1 MTRKMPIIFSLISLS
16 LTLSCNNNQENK
28 GETQSISSA
37 DKTESMNN
45 ENSFEK
51 YTADYIQIRQ
61 LIDEYN
67 DLVNLR
73 RWKSIDD
80 IFTKDAVWEAA
91 PPVNMKW
98 TGLDDIKV
106 KLPASVERMEVIIQS
121 SSGVIINVENSTF
134 ATARSL
140 LTEFG
145 RNKET
150 SQGMHSVATYEDELV
165 KVNGKWRIKSRK
177 LTLLYNDTLPV
188 PGSIQDYKY

>member
-1 MTRKMPIIFSLISLS
+1 MIKNVTILVSFICLFV
-16 LTLSCNNNQENK
+16 TLSCHNTTNK
-28 GETQSISSA
+28 SETKSILFA
-37 DKTESMNN
+37 DKSHTMNN
-45 ENSFEK
+45 KNSFEK

-73 RWKSIDD
+73 RWESIDD
-80 IFTKDAVWEAA
+80 IFTQDAVWEAVS
-91 PPVNMKW
+91 PVNMKW
-98 TGLDDIKV
+98 IGLEDIKV
-106 KLPASVERMEVIIQS
+106 KLPASVDRMEVIIQS
-121 SSGVIINVENSTF
+121 SSGVIINVESPTF

-150 SQGMHSVATYEDELV
+150 SQGMHSVATYEDTLL
-165 KVNGKWRIKSRK
+165 KVNGRWQIKSRK

-188 PGSIQDYKY
+188 PGNVKDYKY

>member
-1 MTRKMPIIFSLISLS
+1 MTKKMTILFSLGSLF
-16 LTLSCNNNQENK
+16 LILSCNNTANK
-28 GETQSISSA
+28 NETKLISSA
-37 DKTESMNN
+37 DTMNKK
-45 ENSFEK
+45 NSFEA

-73 RWKSIDD
+73 RWESIDD
-80 IFTKDAVWEAA
+80 IFTDDAVWEAA

-98 TGLDDIKV
+98 TGLNDIKV
-106 KLPASVERMEVIIQS
+106 KLPASAERMEVLIQS
-121 SSGVIINVENSTF
+121 SSGVIINVENPIS

-150 SQGMHSVATYEDELV
+150 SQGMHSVATYEDVLV
-165 KVNGKWRIKSRK
+165 KVKGKWRIKSRK

-188 PGSIQDYKY
+188 PGNIKDYKY

>member
-1 MTRKMPIIFSLISLS
+1 
-16 LTLSCNNNQENK
+16 
-28 GETQSISSA
+28 
-37 DKTESMNN
+37 MNN
-45 ENSFEK
+45 KNSFQK

-73 RWKSIDD
+73 RWESIDD
-80 IFTKDAVWEAA
+80 IFTQDAVWEAVS
-91 PPVNMKW
+91 PVNMKW
-98 TGLDDIKV
+98 IGLEDIKV
-106 KLPASVERMEVIIQS
+106 KLPASVDRMEVIIQS
-121 SSGVIINVENSTF
+121 SSGVIINVENPSF

-150 SQGMHSVATYEDELV
+150 SQGMHSVATYEDTLV
-165 KVNGKWRIKSRK
+165 KVNDKWQIKSRK

-188 PGSIQDYKY
+188 PGNVKDYKY

>member
-1 MTRKMPIIFSLISLS
+1 MTKKITILLSLISLFWI
-16 LTLSCNNNQENK
+16 LSCNNATHK
-28 GETQSISSA
+28 VETKSNSSA
-37 DKTESMNN
+37 NKLDTM
-45 ENSFEK
+45 NSFEK
-51 YTADYIQIRQ
+51 YTADYIEIRQ

-73 RWKSIDD
+73 RWESIDD
-80 IFTKDAVWEAA
+80 IFTKDAVWEAV

-98 TGLDDIKV
+98 IGLDDIKV

-121 SSGVIINVENSTF
+121 SSGVVINVENPTS
-134 ATARSL
+134 ATAKSL

-165 KVNGKWRIKSRK
+165 KVNDKWRIKSRK

-188 PGSIQDYKY
+188 PGNIKDYKY

>member
-1 MTRKMPIIFSLISLS
+1 MTKKITILFSLTSLF
-16 LTLSCNNNQENK
+16 LTLSCNNTANK
-28 GETQSISSA
+28 NETKSISLA
-37 DKTESMNN
+37 DNLDTMNK

-67 DLVNLR
+67 DMVNLR
-73 RWKSIDD
+73 RWESIDD

-91 PPVNMKW
+91 PPVSMKW
-98 TGLDDIKV
+98 TGLEEIKV

-121 SSGVIINVENSTF
+121 SSGVIINVENPIV

-150 SQGMHSVATYEDELV
+150 SQGMHSVATYEDALV
-165 KVNGKWRIKSRK
+165 KVKGKWRIKSRK

-188 PGSIQDYKY
+188 PGNIKDYKY

>member
-1 MTRKMPIIFSLISLS
+1 MYFGKQLCLISLS
-16 LTLSCNNNQENK
+16 LALSCNNAPK
-28 GETQSISSA
+28 KSETESISSA
-37 DKTESMNN
+37 DKLDIMQNK
-45 ENSFEK
+45 NSFEK

-73 RWKSIDD
+73 RWQSIDD
-80 IFTKDAVWEAA
+80 IFTEDAVWEAMS
-91 PPVNMKW
+91 PVNMKW
-98 TGLDDIKV
+98 TGLDDIKE

-121 SSGVIINVENSTF
+121 SSGVVINVENPSL

-150 SQGMHSVATYEDELV
+150 SQGMHSVATYEDTLV
-165 KVNGKWRIKSRK
+165 KVNDRWRIKSRK

-188 PGSIQDYKY
+188 PGNVKDYKY

>member
-1 MTRKMPIIFSLISLS
+1 MTKTIATLFSLISLF
-16 LTLSCNNNQENK
+16 LTLSCNNTANK
-28 GETQSISSA
+28 SETKSISSP
-37 DKTESMNN
+37 DKLDTMNKK
-45 ENSFEK
+45 NSFEK
-51 YTADYIQIRQ
+51 YTADYIEIRQ

-73 RWKSIDD
+73 RWESIDD
-80 IFTKDAVWEAA
+80 IFTEDAVWEAA
-91 PPVNMKW
+91 SPVNMKW

-106 KLPASVERMEVIIQS
+106 KLPASVERMEVLIQS
-121 SSGVIINVENSTF
+121 SSGVIINVENPIF

-150 SQGMHSVATYEDELV
+150 SQGMHSVATYEDALV
-165 KVNGKWRIKSRK
+165 KVKGKWRIKSRK

-188 PGSIQDYKY
+188 PGNIKDYKY